1 MLQTDGCTHILAKK
15 LSMELMT
22 MGSFSYTIQPGKI
35 PQPKMAQRD
44 MDVPVFYNASTVNM
58 EDISLEQP

>member
-22 MGSFSYTIQPGKI
+22 MGSFFYTNSTRKNPAT
-35 PQPKMAQRD
+35 KMAQRD